1 MIKPVINIFSENIY
15 DKWQVDEAKLI
26 EIARN
31 VLGYYLKRPDIY
43 ENSCLYNQEFDTI
56 SFDILYCNGE
66 KTHEINKEYRDKDYV
81 ADIITFAIFAD
92 ETPEQRFIFDGEINL
107 GEIILALDKI
117 TQTAQEKG
125 VTREYE
131 LCFLLAHGIM
141 HLLGFDHQT
150 EKDYEFVVEAQK
162 NALNKIKDKNV

>member
-15 DKWQVDEAKLI
+15 EKWQVDEAKLI

-31 VLGYYLKRPDIY
+31 VLKYYMQRADIY
-43 ENSCLYNQEFDTI
+43 ENSCLYGQIYDTI
-56 SFDILYCNGE
+56 SFDILYCDGE
-66 KTHEINKEYRDKDYV
+66 KTHQINKEYRDKDYV

-92 ETPEQRFIFDGEINL
+92 TEPEERFIFEGEINL
-107 GEIILALDKI
+107 GEIMLALDKI
-117 TQTAQEKG
+117 TQSAEEKG
-125 VTREYE
+125 VTKQEE
-131 LCFLLAHGIM
+131 LCFLVAHGIM

-150 EKDYEFVVEAQK
+150 EEDYKFVVEAQK